1 MAILETRLSVC
12 SLSVCHHCG
21 SFLLLYYVHMVW
33 TAPPQRAMCSSRRT
47 PRVRAGKGRVHPRGL
62 TEHAAGPGSGL
73 LPAVLLF
80 TLFAACGRAYLRSR
94 DFRTG
99 TRGRSAS
106 YTYRTTRARGGVVCG
121 PMFVF
126 IFVFTSGDSRNTRL
140 AGPRGRGSPRRGRTR
155 GHVGLYLPAAS
166 ELVPRILYSARV

>member
-126 IFVFTSGDSRNTRL
+126 IFAL
-140 AGPRGRGSPRRGRTR
+140 
-155 GHVGLYLPAAS
+155 HLPAATS
-166 ELVPRILYSARV
+166 PSCARGGVRGPGCAPHLAFFWHRSSAI